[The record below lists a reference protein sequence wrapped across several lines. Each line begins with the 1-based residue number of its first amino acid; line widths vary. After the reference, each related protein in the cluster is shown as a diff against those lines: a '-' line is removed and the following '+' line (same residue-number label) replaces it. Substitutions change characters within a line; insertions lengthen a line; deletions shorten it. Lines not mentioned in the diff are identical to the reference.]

1 MSNIIHS
8 FRGYTSFVYRLIF
21 IGIFPPALFI
31 LTWFFADP
39 AYLSWSWVIVFF
51 YITYESIGDYMVF
64 AGICNKENNNYV
76 FLKTSYLGET
86 MFRQVVL
93 ADLIRRF
100 VVAAVMGSIAW
111 YREPSRLVCI
121 TIGMIYAVALILV
134 NATRYCEAFL
144 VYLAVWGIALWGL
157 AWLVVLVTE
166 KIAIWKLTEL
176 TMPAKIVVMAVVI
189 AINVITMQHMMLRE
203 RGVINEE

>member
-1 MSNIIHS
+1 
-8 FRGYTSFVYRLIF
+8 
-21 IGIFPPALFI
+21 
-31 LTWFFADP
+31 
-39 AYLSWSWVIVFF
+39 
-51 YITYESIGDYMVF
+51 MVF

-111 YREPSRLVCI
+111 YRDPSGLVCI
-121 TIGMIYAVALILV
+121 SIGMIYGVALVIV
-134 NATRYCEAFL
+134 NATRYCEAL
-144 VYLAVWGIALWGL
+144 LIYLAVWGIALWGL

-166 KIAIWKLTEL
+166 KIAIWKLAEL
-176 TMPAKIVVMAVVI
+176 TMPTKIVVMAVVI

>member
-21 IGIFPPALFI
+21 IGIFPAALFI
-31 LTWFFADP
+31 LTWFFTDS
-39 AYLSWSWVIVFF
+39 AYLSWSWVIVFV

-86 MFRQVVL
+86 MFCQVVL

-111 YREPSRLVCI
+111 YREPSGLVCI
-121 TIGMIYAVALILV
+121 SIGMIYAVALVIV
-134 NATRYCEAFL
+134 NATRYCEALL
-144 VYLAVWGIALWGL
+144 VYMCVWAIALGGL
-157 AWLVVLVTE
+157 ARLVVLVTE
-166 KIAIWKLTEL
+166 KMAISKLTEP
-176 TMPAKIVVMAVVI
+176 TMPAKIVVMAVII

>member
-31 LTWFFADP
+31 LTWFFNDP

-51 YITYESIGDYMVF
+51 YITYESIGDYMLF

-111 YREPSRLVCI
+111 SIPLVS
-121 TIGMIYAVALILV
+121 ILLF
-134 NATRYCEAFL
+134 FL
-144 VYLAVWGIALWGL
+144 SPGQPAMQGPTKQSTKRPDKSG
-157 AWLVVLVTE
+157 
-166 KIAIWKLTEL
+166 EL
-176 TMPAKIVVMAVVI
+176 HNILS
-189 AINVITMQHMMLRE
+189 H
-203 RGVINEE
+203 

>member
-31 LTWFFADP
+31 LTWFFTDP
-39 AYLSWSWVIVFF
+39 AYLSWSWVIAFF

-64 AGICNKENNNYV
+64 AGICNKENNNYI
-76 FLKTSYLGET
+76 FLKTSYVGET

-134 NATRYCEAFL
+134 NATRYCEALL
-144 VYLAVWGIALWGL
+144 VYMCVWAIALGGL
-157 AWLVVLVTE
+157 ARLVVLVTE
-166 KIAIWKLTEL
+166 KMAVWKLTEP
-176 TMPAKIVVMAVVI
+176 TMPAKIVVMAVII

>member
-21 IGIFPPALFI
+21 IGIFPAALFI
-31 LTWFFADP
+31 LTWFFTDP

-64 AGICNKENNNYV
+64 AGICNKENNNYI
-76 FLKTSYLGET
+76 FLKTSYVGET

-111 YREPSRLVCI
+111 YREPSGLVCI
-121 TIGMIYAVALILV
+121 SIGMIYGVALVIV
-134 NATRYCEAFL
+134 NATRYCEALL
-144 VYLAVWGIALWGL
+144 VYMCVWAIALGGL
-157 AWLVVLVTE
+157 ARLVVLVTE
-166 KIAIWKLTEL
+166 KIAVWKLTEL
-176 TMPAKIVVMAVVI
+176 TMSAKIVIMAVII

>member
-31 LTWFFADP
+31 LTCFFTDP

-111 YREPSRLVCI
+111 YRDPSGLVCI
-121 TIGMIYAVALILV
+121 SIGMIYGVALVIV
-134 NATRYCEAFL
+134 NATRYCEAL
-144 VYLAVWGIALWGL
+144 LIYLAVWWIALWGL

-176 TMPAKIVVMAVVI
+176 TMLTKMVVMAVVI

>member
-1 MSNIIHS
+1 
-8 FRGYTSFVYRLIF
+8 
-21 IGIFPPALFI
+21 
-31 LTWFFADP
+31 
-39 AYLSWSWVIVFF
+39 
-51 YITYESIGDYMVF
+51 MVF

-111 YREPSRLVCI
+111 YRDPSGLVCI
-121 TIGMIYAVALILV
+121 SIGMIYGVALVIV
-134 NATRYCEAFL
+134 NATRYCEAL
-144 VYLAVWGIALWGL
+144 LLYLAVWWIALWGL

-176 TMPAKIVVMAVVI
+176 TMLTKMVVMAVVI

>member
-21 IGIFPPALFI
+21 IGIFPAALFI
-31 LTWFFADP
+31 LTWFFTDS

-111 YREPSRLVCI
+111 YRDSSGLVCI
-121 TIGMIYAVALILV
+121 SIGMIYAVVLVIV
-134 NATRYCEAFL
+134 NATRYCEALL
-144 VYLAVWGIALWGL
+144 VYMCVWAIALGGL
-157 AWLVVLVTE
+157 ARLVVLVTE
-166 KIAIWKLTEL
+166 KMAVWKLTEL
-176 TMPAKIVVMAVVI
+176 TMSAKIVIMAVII

>member
-21 IGIFPPALFI
+21 IGIFPVLLAG
-31 LTWFFADP
+31 LTWFLAEP
-39 AYLSWSWVIVFF
+39 NYIKWSWVIAFF

-121 TIGMIYAVALILV
+121 
-134 NATRYCEAFL
+134 ATRYCEALL
-144 VYLAVWGIALWGL
+144 VYMCVWAIALGGL
-157 AWLVVLVTE
+157 ARLVVLVTE
-166 KIAIWKLTEL
+166 KMAVWKLTEP
-176 TMPAKIVVMAVVI
+176 TMPAKIVVMAVII
-189 AINVITMQHMMLRE
+189 AINVITMQHVMLRE

>member
-31 LTWFFADP
+31 LTWFFTDP

-100 VVAAVMGSIAW
+100 VVAAVM
-111 YREPSRLVCI
+111 
-121 TIGMIYAVALILV
+121 
-134 NATRYCEAFL
+134 
-144 VYLAVWGIALWGL
+144 
-157 AWLVVLVTE
+157 
-166 KIAIWKLTEL
+166 
-176 TMPAKIVVMAVVI
+176 
-189 AINVITMQHMMLRE
+189 
-203 RGVINEE
+203 EEQQSFI

>member
-31 LTWFFADP
+31 LTWFFTDP
-39 AYLSWSWVIVFF
+39 AYLSWVIVFF

-111 YREPSRLVCI
+111 YRDPSGLVC
-121 TIGMIYAVALILV
+121 TSIGMIYGVALVIV
-134 NATRYCEAFL
+134 NATRYCEAL
-144 VYLAVWGIALWGL
+144 LIYLAVWWIALWGL

-176 TMPAKIVVMAVVI
+176 TMLTKMVVMAVVI

>member
-1 MSNIIHS
+1 
-8 FRGYTSFVYRLIF
+8 
-21 IGIFPPALFI
+21 
-31 LTWFFADP
+31 
-39 AYLSWSWVIVFF
+39 
-51 YITYESIGDYMVF
+51 MVF
-64 AGICNKENNNYV
+64 AGICNKENNNYI
-76 FLKTSYLGET
+76 FLKTSYVGET

-121 TIGMIYAVALILV
+121 TIGMIYAVALIIV
-134 NATRYCEAFL
+134 NATRYCDALL

-166 KIAIWKLTEL
+166 KIEVWKLTEP
-176 TMPAKIVVMAVVI
+176 TMPAKILISAVIIV
-189 AINVITMQHMMLRE
+189 INVITMQHMMLRE